1 MDTDEIDLPEFM
13 NNESDKN
20 KKIYKIMVLARSLLV
35 RLREM
40 DPDEDPMTVE
50 YNLLRPTRGLNWNNV
65 ADKVPK
71 MRIEAINILR
81 DLRGIDNRVDSIEP
95 TQDQRVKV
103 DSLIISL
110 DNYLT
115 TTASAATT
123 AENEDSDDDYGGSA
137 KSLRKRKR
145 KRKSI
150 KTKSKKTRKS
160 RKSKK
165 TRKSR
170 R

>member
-1 MDTDEIDLPEFM
+1 MNTDEIDLPEFM
-13 NNESDKN
+13 NNESNNNKN
-20 KKIYKIMVLARSLLV
+20 IYKIMVLARSLLL
-35 RLREM
+35 RLLER
-40 DPDEDPMTVE
+40 DPDEGPITVE
-50 YNLLRPTRGLNWNNV
+50 YNLLHPTRGLNWNNV
-65 ADKVPK
+65 ADKVPI

-95 TQDQRVKV
+95 TQEQRIKV

-115 TTASAATT
+115 TTASSASSATT
-123 AENEDSDDDYGGSA
+123 AENEDSDDEYGGSA
-137 KSLRKRKR
+137 KRKRKR

-150 KTKSKKTRKS
+150 KTKSRKLKKSKKS
-160 RKSKK
+160 RKS
-165 TRKSR
+165 R

>member
-13 NNESDKN
+13 NNESNKN
-20 KKIYKIMVLARSLLV
+20 KNIYKIMVLARSLLL
-35 RLREM
+35 RLLER
-40 DPDEDPMTVE
+40 DPDEDPMTVATS
-50 YNLLRPTRGLNWNNV
+50 LLHPKPRFGLNWNNV
-65 ADKVPK
+65 ADRVPI

-81 DLRGIDNRVDSIEP
+81 DLRGINNRVDSLQP
-95 TQDQRVKV
+95 TRDQREKV
-103 DSLIISL
+103 DSFIISL

-115 TTASAATT
+115 TTATDATT
-123 AENEDSDDDYGGSA
+123 AENEDSDADYGGST

-160 RKSKK
+160 RKS
-165 TRKSR
+165 RKSR

>member
-1 MDTDEIDLPEFM
+1 MNTDEIDLPEFM
-13 NNESDKN
+13 NNESNNNKN
-20 KKIYKIMVLARSLLV
+20 IYKIMVLARSLLL
-35 RLREM
+35 RLLER

-50 YNLLRPTRGLNWNNV
+50 DNLLRPTRGLNWNNV
-65 ADKVPK
+65 ADRVPI

-81 DLRGIDNRVDSIEP
+81 ELRGIDNRVDSLQP
-95 TQDQRVKV
+95 TQNQRKKI
-103 DSLIISL
+103 DSFIISL

-115 TTASAATT
+115 TTASSATT
-123 AENEDSDDDYGGSA
+123 AENEDSDADYGGSA

-150 KTKSKKTRKS
+150 KKKSRKS

>member
-1 MDTDEIDLPEFM
+1 MNPNEFITEM
-13 NNESDKN
+13 NNSDEYRR
-20 KKIYKIMVLARSLLV
+20 IVKIMVRARSLLV
-35 RLREM
+35 RLTGR
-40 DPDEDPMTVE
+40 DEGPMIVE

-65 ADKVPK
+65 ADRVPI

-81 DLRGIDNRVDSIEP
+81 ELRGIDNRVDSIEP
-95 TQDQRVKV
+95 TQDQREKI
-103 DSLIISL
+103 DSFIISL

-115 TTASAATT
+115 TTASSATT
-123 AENEDSDDDYGGSA
+123 AENEDSDDEYGGSA

-145 KRKSI
+145 KSI
-150 KTKSKKTRKS
+150 KTKSK
-160 RKSKK
+160 KSKK

>member
-1 MDTDEIDLPEFM
+1 MDPDVFITEM
-13 NNESDKN
+13 NNS
-20 KKIYKIMVLARSLLV
+20 KKYSVIFKIMVQARSLLV
-35 RLREM
+35 RLTGR
-40 DPDEDPMTVE
+40 DEGPMIVE

-65 ADKVPK
+65 ADRVPI

-81 DLRGIDNRVDSIEP
+81 ELRGIDNRVDSLEP
-95 TQDQRVKV
+95 TQNQREKI
-103 DSLIISL
+103 DSFIISL

-115 TTASAATT
+115 TTASSATT
-123 AENEDSDDDYGGSA
+123 AENEDSDDEYGGSA

-150 KTKSKKTRKS
+150 KKKSRKS

>member
-1 MDTDEIDLPEFM
+1 MNTDEIVLPEFM
-13 NNESDKN
+13 NNESNNNKN
-20 KKIYKIMVLARSLLV
+20 IYKIMVLARSLLV
-35 RLREM
+35 RLRGR
-40 DPDEDPMTVE
+40 DPDEWTMIVQ

-65 ADKVPK
+65 ADRVPI

-81 DLRGIDNRVDSIEP
+81 DLRGIDNRVDSSEP
-95 TQDQRVKV
+95 TPEQRKKI
-103 DSLIISL
+103 DSFIISL

-115 TTASAATT
+115 TTASSATT
-123 AENEDSDDDYGGSA
+123 AENEDSDDEYGGSA

-145 KRKSI
+145 KSI
-150 KTKSKKTRKS
+150 KTKSK
-160 RKSKK
+160 KSKK

>member
-1 MDTDEIDLPEFM
+1 MNTDEIVLPEFI
-13 NNESDKN
+13 NNESNNNKN
-20 KKIYKIMVLARSLLV
+20 IYKIMVLARSLLV
-35 RLREM
+35 RLRGR
-40 DPDEDPMTVE
+40 DPDEWTMIVE

-65 ADKVPK
+65 ADRVPI

-81 DLRGIDNRVDSIEP
+81 DLRGIDNRVDSSEP
-95 TQDQRVKV
+95 TPEQRKKI
-103 DSLIISL
+103 DSFIISL

-115 TTASAATT
+115 TTATDATT
-123 AENEDSDDDYGGSA
+123 AENEDSDADYGGSA

-160 RKSKK
+160 RKS
-165 TRKSR
+165 RKSR